1 MAWAAAVA
9 ARLLSGRSTNASS
22 WVGAVQLGLRLSAN
36 GTDPVILNGY
46 AASDGL
52 GTWLPEG
59 LASSVPSEAD
69 GDSCVQ
75 LLIGSGAWRLDG
87 SCADRLPFACKR
99 LAILPPQRPAMLRA
113 AAVLTGQAAW
123 AFASR
128 QQQPHPL
135 AARGGGAAA
144 VLAYVGPFN
153 GLAEAEALCEDV
165 GGSVAQL
172 RTLSDWEEL
181 VRLMGAAVL
190 PPHLASS
197 SGSNV
202 SLVFLLGATQALAGS
217 EPGFRNL
224 DGSRVAGAW
233 GAGQP
238 DGAATGGS
246 AISSAQS
253 CLALRAEFNTSGAL
267 LAARL
272 QDEDCGADMGVIC
285 QVRDSDVQ
293 LLPASVSQRVGGSGG
308 DQSHSQQSRDDTPAF
323 LTHGRLHAVN
333 GRGAEWLEE
342 LTLLYGTAGGVQTKV
357 QHGSSN
363 AAYPSPEPWLVRS
376 EEGDTVV
383 ALRGCTRAAGDYIKG
398 LQLVTRT
405 GRSSLWFGRAC
416 SGGDPAFALTAPAP
430 GAYLAALQSLS
441 APYIV
446 QISIVWAIG
455 GGTLTSAPAWS
466 AAGVRHWPY
475 PSLKL
480 PWPSAHAWCSAR
492 HAGHLAS
499 LPTQADNEAA
509 AGLLAPVLAFGL
521 RRAGDGDGASQFA
534 WASGGAPETD
544 DPRLPDASA
553 WPVGADCGVWF
564 TFNNTWGLASCNG
577 TRENWLLEQAVMAGG
592 ALCSSPDGSETA
604 ASSPPLLPYSLPFRG
619 LELLLFPYGATF
631 NTSTADTWPSAY
643 GTALATC
650 ASYGAELLRLPATD
664 LPLLASLL
672 TDTDATRSAAATAS
686 PLATVSGSGAMAAL
700 GEGNALLS
708 ALAAD
713 LQRLPLGSRVAGAGL
728 LVTLQA
734 LPDAATVLVSTE
746 AADATLVVQPSPGT
760 DSTSAANAT
769 GSGGASF
776 PGSAA
781 ACAVLGGELLSLSR
795 PEELEQLAAVL
806 GEGEAGAD
814 QEGAEPVPSSLWLGL
829 HDLITPGLLQWLG
842 GQEAGA
848 VLLAGAAS
856 ASTSAWVAP
865 ASIAAAAT
873 TTSPPFHATV
883 TPSPIPASPFASPSA
898 LIAP

>member
-1 MAWAAAVA
+1 
-9 ARLLSGRSTNASS
+9 
-22 WVGAVQLGLRLSAN
+22 
-36 GTDPVILNGY
+36 
-46 AASDGL
+46 
-52 GTWLPEG
+52 
-59 LASSVPSEAD
+59 
-69 GDSCVQ
+69 
-75 LLIGSGAWRLDG
+75 
-87 SCADRLPFACKR
+87 
-99 LAILPPQRPAMLRA
+99 MLRA

-123 AFASR
+123 ASVSASR
-128 QQQPHPL
+128 QQPPHPL

-144 VLAYVGPFN
+144 LLAYVGPLN

-165 GGSVAQL
+165 GGSIAQL

-224 DGSRVAGAW
+224 DGSRVVAGAW

-405 GRSSLWFGRAC
+405 GRSSPWFGGAC
-416 SGGDPAFALTAPAP
+416 SGGDPAIALTAPAP

-446 QISIVWAIG
+446 QISVVWAIG
-455 GGTLTSAPAWS
+455 GDTLTSAPAWS

-499 LPTQADNEAA
+499 LPTQTDNEAA

-521 RRAGDGDGASQFA
+521 RRADDGDGASQFS
-534 WASGGAPETD
+534 WASGGAPEAD
-544 DPRLPDASA
+544 DPRLPNASA

-577 TRENWLLEQAVMAGG
+577 TRKNWLLEQAVTAGG
-592 ALCSSPDGSETA
+592 VLCSSPDGSETA
-604 ASSPPLLPYSLPFRG
+604 ASSPPLLPYSFPFRG
-619 LELLLFPYGATF
+619 LELLLFPYGATL
-631 NTSTADTWPSAY
+631 NTSTADIWPSAY

-650 ASYGAELLRLPATD
+650 ASYGAELLRLPVAD

-672 TDTDATRSAAATAS
+672 TDTDATRSAAATAGS
-686 PLATVSGSGAMAAL
+686 LSAVSGSGVMAAL

-708 ALAAD
+708 ALASE

-728 LVTLQA
+728 LMPLQDQEVRFGGSQDGATQCISVMPSSSLQA
-734 LPDAATVLVSTE
+734 LPDSARIWVTPGADPTV
-746 AADATLVVQPSPGT
+746 VVQS
-760 DSTSAANAT
+760 SNAT

-776 PGSAA
+776 SGSAA
-781 ACAVLGGELLSLSR
+781 ACAVLGGDLLSLSR

-814 QEGAEPVPSSLWLGL
+814 QEGAEPGPGSLWFGL

-842 GQEAGA
+842 DEE
-848 VLLAGAAS
+848 AGAAS
-856 ASTSAWVAP
+856 SDAEGMLHWCV
-865 ASIAAAAT
+865 
-873 TTSPPFHATV
+873 
-883 TPSPIPASPFASPSA
+883 PIRA
-898 LIAP
+898 